1 MKKKM
6 IVIVGAGFHGSEL
19 YSYLSD
25 LSAHDK
31 SVEFAGFVDDRE
43 PPNALVKAWN
53 LGHIEDLRSR
63 LGADT
68 NIEYGYITAAGDNN
82 FRRQL
87 VKRVEGL
94 HLPNLSP
101 WTLRHP
107 GASAGYEVEIG
118 EGTCLAPGVIVTT
131 RTMIGRHCILNVHSS
146 VSHDCVFDDYV
157 NINPGVTVCGNV
169 RIREGSYI
177 GAGATIKDKVSIGE
191 WSVIGAGAVVVRDI
205 PPHVT
210 AVGVPARIIKHHE
223 SPGVAALQP

>member
-1 MKKKM
+1 MKR

-19 YSYLSD
+19 YSYLTD

-43 PPNALVKAWN
+43 PPNALVKAWS
-53 LGHIEDLRSR
+53 LGHIEDLHSR
-63 LGADT
+63 LGADA

-82 FRRQL
+82 LRREL

-94 HLPNLSP
+94 RLPNLSP
-101 WTLRHP
+101 WTLRYP
-107 GASAGYEVEIG
+107 RAFVGYEVEIG

-131 RTMIGRHCILNVHSS
+131 RTTIGKHCILNVHSS
-146 VSHDCVFDDYV
+146 VSHDCVIDDYV

-169 RIREGSYI
+169 CIREGSYI

-191 WSVIGAGAVVVRDI
+191 WSVIGAGAVVVRNI
-205 PPHVT
+205 PSRVT

-223 SPGVAALQP
+223 GTA

>member
-1 MKKKM
+1 MKR

-19 YSYLSD
+19 YSYLTD

-43 PPNALVKAWN
+43 PPNALVKAWS
-53 LGHIEDLRSR
+53 LGHIEDLHSR

-68 NIEYGYITAAGDNN
+68 NIEYGYITATGDNN
-82 FRRQL
+82 LRREF

-94 HLPNLSP
+94 RLPNLSP
-101 WTLRHP
+101 WTLRYP
-107 GASAGYEVEIG
+107 RAFVGYEVEIG

-131 RTMIGRHCILNVHSS
+131 RTSIGRHCILNVHSS
-146 VSHDCVFDDYV
+146 VSHDCVVGDYV

-169 RIREGSYI
+169 CIREGSNI
-177 GAGATIKDKVSIGE
+177 GTGATIKDKVSIGE
-191 WSVIGAGAVVVRDI
+191 WSVIGAGAVVVRNI
-205 PPHVT
+205 PSRVT

-223 SPGVAALQP
+223 GTA